1 VQDIDRLAAG
11 RIDVREYTAYEPR
24 FAGYALVAVGLWLSA
39 MVLKLGFRSFR
50 TFP

>member
-1 VQDIDRLAAG
+1 
-11 RIDVREYTAYEPR
+11 VREYTAYQPR
-24 FAGYALVAVGLWLSA
+24 FAGYALAAIALWLLA